1 MVLSRFPKNCWRP
14 DRDDIT
20 TSSGTTSF
28 LNTSTANSG
37 QSVGQIGDAGIDD
50 IIDQGALG
58 LDRVYIQSNGMPFRP
73 TPAARHLIALK
84 YLATR

>member
-58 LDRVYIQSNGMPFRP
+58 LDRVYIQSKRYAIP
-73 TPAARHLIALK
+73 TDAGGAASYRTEIP
-84 YLATR
+84 RD